1 MEGCPAGDR
10 PAVFQKPVTERSV
23 SSADPSR
30 PEPTERDPIHPGE
43 ETGGRTGRLEVGS
56 TTGQRKRIRS
66 LVCRVKR

>member
-1 MEGCPAGDR
+1 MEGRPAGDR
-10 PAVFQKPVTERSV
+10 PAVFQKLVTDRSA

-43 ETGGRTGRLEVGS
+43 ETGGRTGRPEGGA

-66 LVCRVKR
+66 LVCRVRR